1 VPIPR
6 PAPGAAKWWAVA
18 TIGILLGSAMAV
30 WWGLASTVGR
40 PSWTVMGY
48 HVIDDRRVEVTYVVS
63 RPAGQDVTCMLHA
76 LDKRFA
82 TVGLVE
88 VQVPASGTS
97 SVKRTT
103 TIRTTQRAVT
113 GVVKSCTTG

>member
-1 VPIPR
+1 M
-6 PAPGAAKWWAVA
+6 
-18 TIGILLGSAMAV
+18 LLGSAMAV

-40 PSWTVMGY
+40 PNWTLMGY
-48 HVIDDRRVEVTYVVS
+48 HVIDDRSVDVTYVVS
-63 RPAGQDVTCMLHA
+63 RPTGHDVTCTIKA
-76 LDKRFA
+76 LDKGFA
-82 TVGLVE
+82 TVGLIE